1 MERTH
6 QIINDKGLQIP
17 LPLIE
22 EYGFRSGEEVIV
34 EMDADGIRITTAA
47 LSQIHIE
54 NKALQLLMRHLGD
67 AVVVKAIWSE
77 ADPPQAWVVDVL
89 PRGRTTQLGKIL
101 YSKRGDLITNMD
113 EALHQMRRKAY
124 QLAAESS

>member
-34 EMDADGIRITTAA
+34 EMDADGIRITTAD
-47 LSQIHIE
+47 IE
-54 NKALQLLMRHLGD
+54 NRALQLLMRHLGD
-67 AVVVKAIWSE
+67 AVVVEAIWSE
-77 ADPPQAWVVDVL
+77 TDPTQVWVVNVSS
-89 PRGRTTQLGKIL
+89 RGKTTQLGNIL

-124 QLAAESS
+124 QLAAKPS

>member
-1 MERTH
+1 MERTY
-6 QIINDKGLQIP
+6 QIINDTGLQIP

-34 EMDADGIRITTAA
+34 EMDADGIRITMAA
-47 LSQIHIE
+47 LSQTDIE

-77 ADPPQAWVVDVL
+77 SDPAQVWVVNVS
-89 PRGRTTQLGKIL
+89 PRGKTTQLGEIL
-101 YSKRGDLITNMD
+101 YSKRGDLITNVD
-113 EALHQMRRKAY
+113 EALHQMRRKAH
-124 QLAAESS
+124 QLAAEPS